1 MLPAN
6 LWVQSLLHAD
16 FRWTKN
22 QKLRKLSAARLR
34 VHFGRVMGCV
44 MSQCVSSDLAA
55 EQMAAGDAYQAQ
67 SDERVERAV
76 MRQKEAQ
83 RAVRLACF
91 VVLAIVA
98 LVAWFYLQR

>member
-1 MLPAN
+1 MESRITATELAEY
-6 LWVQSLLHAD
+6 VFCRRA
-16 FRWTKN
+16 WT
-22 QKLRKLSAARLR
+22 LRRKGAR
-34 VHFGRVMGCV
+34 V
-44 MSQCVSSDLAA
+44 SDLAA

-76 MRQKEAQ
+76 VRQREAQ

-98 LVAWFYLQR
+98 LVAWLYSQR

>member
-1 MLPAN
+1 MEPRITATELAEY
-6 LWVQSLLHAD
+6 VFCRHA
-16 FRWTKN
+16 WA
-22 QKLRKLSAARLR
+22 LRRKGAR
-34 VHFGRVMGCV
+34 M
-44 MSQCVSSDLAA
+44 SDLAA
-55 EQMAAGDAYQAQ
+55 EQMAAGEAYQAQ

-76 MRQKEAQ
+76 VRQREAQ

>member
-1 MLPAN
+1 MEPRTTATELAEYVFCRRA
-6 LWVQSLLHAD
+6 WA
-16 FRWTKN
+16 
-22 QKLRKLSAARLR
+22 LRRKGAR
-34 VHFGRVMGCV
+34 V
-44 MSQCVSSDLAA
+44 SDLAA

-83 RAVRLACF
+83 RALRLAWF

>member
-1 MLPAN
+1 MEPRITATELAEY
-6 LWVQSLLHAD
+6 VFCRHA
-16 FRWTKN
+16 WA
-22 QKLRKLSAARLR
+22 LRRKGAR
-34 VHFGRVMGCV
+34 V
-44 MSQCVSSDLAA
+44 SDLAA

-76 MRQKEAQ
+76 VRQREAQ

-98 LVAWFYLQR
+98 LVAWLYSQR

>member
-1 MLPAN
+1 MEPRITATELAEY
-6 LWVQSLLHAD
+6 VFCRHA
-16 FRWTKN
+16 WA
-22 QKLRKLSAARLR
+22 LRRKGA
-34 VHFGRVMGCV
+34 RVMT
-44 MSQCVSSDLAA
+44 DLAA
-55 EQMAAGDAYQAQ
+55 GQMAAGDVYQAQ

-76 MRQKEAQ
+76 MRQKEAR

>member
-1 MLPAN
+1 MEPRITATELAEY
-6 LWVQSLLHAD
+6 VFCRHA
-16 FRWTKN
+16 WA
-22 QKLRKLSAARLR
+22 LRRKGAR
-34 VHFGRVMGCV
+34 M
-44 MSQCVSSDLAA
+44 SDLAA
-55 EQMAAGDAYQAQ
+55 EQMAAGEAYQAQ

-83 RAVRLACF
+83 RAVRLAWL

>member
-1 MLPAN
+1 MEPRITATELAEY
-6 LWVQSLLHAD
+6 VFCAHA
-16 FRWTKN
+16 WA
-22 QKLRKLSAARLR
+22 LRRKGAR
-34 VHFGRVMGCV
+34 VT
-44 MSQCVSSDLAA
+44 DLAT

-76 MRQKEAQ
+76 MRQKKAQ

>member
-1 MLPAN
+1 MVPG
-6 LWVQSLLHAD
+6 
-16 FRWTKN
+16 
-22 QKLRKLSAARLR
+22 AASSS
-34 VHFGRVMGCV
+34 FKA
-44 MSQCVSSDLAA
+44 QSDLAA

-76 MRQKEAQ
+76 MRQRQAL

>member
-1 MLPAN
+1 MEPRITATELSEY
-6 LWVQSLLHAD
+6 LFCRHA
-16 FRWTKN
+16 WA
-22 QKLRKLSAARLR
+22 LRRKGA
-34 VHFGRVMGCV
+34 VV
-44 MSQCVSSDLAA
+44 SDLAA

-76 MRQKEAQ
+76 IRQKEAQ

-98 LVAWFYLQR
+98 LVAWFYSQR

>member
-1 MLPAN
+1 
-6 LWVQSLLHAD
+6 
-16 FRWTKN
+16 
-22 QKLRKLSAARLR
+22 
-34 VHFGRVMGCV
+34 MGFV

-67 SDERVERAV
+67 SDERVERGV
-76 MRQKEAQ
+76 MRQKQAQ

>member
-1 MLPAN
+1 MEPRITATELAEY
-6 LWVQSLLHAD
+6 VFCRHA
-16 FRWTKN
+16 WA
-22 QKLRKLSAARLR
+22 LRRKGAR
-34 VHFGRVMGCV
+34 
-44 MSQCVSSDLAA
+44 VSSDLAA

-83 RAVRLACF
+83 RAVRLAWF
-91 VVLAIVA
+91 VVLAIMA

>member
-1 MLPAN
+1 MELRITATE
-6 LWVQSLLHAD
+6 LAEYLFCRHA
-16 FRWTKN
+16 WA
-22 QKLRKLSAARLR
+22 LRRKGAR
-34 VHFGRVMGCV
+34 V
-44 MSQCVSSDLAA
+44 SDLAA
-55 EQMAAGDAYQAQ
+55 EQMASGDAYQAQ

-83 RAVRLACF
+83 RAVRLAAWF

>member
-1 MLPAN
+1 MEPRITATELSEY
-6 LWVQSLLHAD
+6 LFCRHA
-16 FRWTKN
+16 WA
-22 QKLRKLSAARLR
+22 LRRKGAA
-34 VHFGRVMGCV
+34 V
-44 MSQCVSSDLAA
+44 SDLAA
-55 EQMAAGDAYQAQ
+55 EHMAAGDAYQAQ

-91 VVLAIVA
+91 VVLASVA

>member
-1 MLPAN
+1 MEPRITATELAEY
-6 LWVQSLLHAD
+6 VFCRHA
-16 FRWTKN
+16 WA
-22 QKLRKLSAARLR
+22 LRRKGAA
-34 VHFGRVMGCV
+34 V
-44 MSQCVSSDLAA
+44 SDLAA

-83 RAVRLACF
+83 RAVRLAWF

>member
-1 MLPAN
+1 MEPRITATELAEY
-6 LWVQSLLHAD
+6 LFCRHA
-16 FRWTKN
+16 WA
-22 QKLRKLSAARLR
+22 LRRKGAR
-34 VHFGRVMGCV
+34 V
-44 MSQCVSSDLAA
+44 SDLAA

-83 RAVRLACF
+83 RAVRLAWL
-91 VVLAIVA
+91 VVLAIMA

>member
-1 MLPAN
+1 MEPRITATELSEY
-6 LWVQSLLHAD
+6 LFCRHA
-16 FRWTKN
+16 WA
-22 QKLRKLSAARLR
+22 LRRKGAQ
-34 VHFGRVMGCV
+34 V
-44 MSQCVSSDLAA
+44 SDLAA

-91 VVLAIVA
+91 VGVGIIA
-98 LVAWFYLQR
+98 LVAWFYSQR

>member
-6 LWVQSLLHAD
+6 LWVQSVLHAD

-34 VHFGRVMGCV
+34 VHFGRVMGFV

-67 SDERVERAV
+67 SDERVERGV
-76 MRQKEAQ
+76 MRQKQAQ